1 VTDERQPVP
10 DWADMIDEQAAE
22 ITRLRA
28 EVASDNHAMVKYLV
42 QIDEQAAEITR
53 LRAEVER
60 LRSASQ
66 PIIRVI
72 EDRRAHGGKYV
83 DKPASVIMLEAK
95 LLLDLEAALTPSQE
109 PRT

>member
-1 VTDERQPVP
+1 MSDPHIQTSIIITGKEYTE
-10 DWADMIDEQAAE
+10 MQAKIA
-22 ITRLRA
+22 RL
-28 EVASDNHAMVKYLV
+28 K
-42 QIDEQAAEITR
+42 
-53 LRAEVER
+53 AEVER